1 MPNLGGPELIII
13 LLIFVLLF
21 GAAKLPA
28 LGRSMGQSITNFKKG
43 VDEGKGEEDKAATEA
58 EKLRLQAAELEAQAE
73 QLQAKADQPSLNGS
87 SAADRQHR

>member
-21 GAAKLPA
+21 GASKLPA

-43 VDEGKGEEDKAATEA
+43 MDEAKTEAKAEELQARSETVDEKVT
-58 EKLRLQAAELEAQAE
+58 
-73 QLQAKADQPSLNGS
+73 LNGVDVPVNGS
-87 SAADRQHR
+87 TTNRTPR

>member
-21 GAAKLPA
+21 GASKLPA

-43 VDEGKGEEDKAATEA
+43 MDEAKTEAKAEELQARSETVDEKVT
-58 EKLRLQAAELEAQAE
+58 
-73 QLQAKADQPSLNGS
+73 LNGVDVPVNGS
-87 SAADRQHR
+87 TTNRPPR